1 MSNIDNVKFTSL
13 LFTREEESAENFALE
28 GSLDFGGSSLLVYST
43 DMPSYNQY
51 TVNFG
56 STGSDDLSSTI
67 IFSPDLDTPGPNPD
81 VQNAVAMKFYDM
93 GTGEYSSTKSN
104 VRLRGSHCP
113 PPGAPAGEGDPLGTL
128 DNFGSWI
135 KTVEMQSNGSETD
148 VTVTTENMDGGSTGF
163 RIINNVEHTI
173 ETVNGPILTW
183 AFEVQDG
190 NETDTNN
197 TFQVNFNDIS
207 WDVGLPILFYEE
219 GTDPND
225 VHESDALLWMQ
236 Q

>member
-1 MSNIDNVKFTSL
+1 MSNIDSIKFNSL
-13 LFTREEESAENFALE
+13 LFTRQGESAEDFSLE
-28 GSLDFGGSSLLVYST
+28 GTLDFGGSSLLVAGT

-51 TVNFG
+51 TINFAN
-56 STGSDDLSSTI
+56 TGSDAVNSTI
-67 IFSPDLDTPGPNPD
+67 TFSPDLDNPAPNPD
-81 VQNAVAMKFYDM
+81 VQNAVAMKFYDTE
-93 GTGEYSSTKSN
+93 TGEYSSHKGN
-104 VRLRGSHCP
+104 FKIRGSHCP
-113 PPGAPAGEGDPLGTL
+113 PPGAPAEVGDPLGRL

-135 KTVEMQSNGSETD
+135 KTVMMQWNGNETE
-148 VTVTTENMDGGSTGF
+148 VTITTENVNGGSTGY
-163 RIINNVEHTI
+163 RIINNMEHTI

-183 AFEVQDG
+183 AFEIQDG
-190 NETDTNN
+190 NENDTNN
-197 TFQVNFNDIS
+197 SFQVNFDEMS

>member
-1 MSNIDNVKFTSL
+1 MSNIDSVKYNSL
-13 LFTREEESAENFALE
+13 LFTRESEEVFQVE
-28 GSLDFGGSSLLVYST
+28 GTL
-43 DMPSYNQY
+43 
-51 TVNFG
+51 NFG
-56 STGSDDLSSTI
+56 SCNLLVSATNMPVYNEFTVTLGDVGTDTLMSTI
-67 IFSPDLDTPGPNPD
+67 TFSPDLDNPGPNPD

-93 GTGEYSSTKSN
+93 GTGEYSSVKGYN
-104 VRLRGSHCP
+104 KVRGNHCP

-190 NETDTNN
+190 NETDINN
-197 TFQVNFNDIS
+197 TFQVDFNDIS